1 MKEKIKNIFYSIK
14 QHFNKILDIAT
25 LKTELKYLRREVIE
39 LKTKE
44 RPYIDMINKLKSENR
59 ILKIQNTKL
68 KKKVEVMSK

>member
-1 MKEKIKNIFYSIK
+1 MKKILTKIKK
-14 QHFNKILDIAT
+14 GFNKILDIAT

-68 KKKVEVMSK
+68 KKKIGNNE